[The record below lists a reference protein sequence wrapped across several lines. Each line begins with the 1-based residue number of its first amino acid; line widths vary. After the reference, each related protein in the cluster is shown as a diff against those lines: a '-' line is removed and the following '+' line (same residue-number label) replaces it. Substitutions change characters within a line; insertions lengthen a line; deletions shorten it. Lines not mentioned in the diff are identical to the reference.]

1 MTDPRPDQDSIG
13 NYYLSN
19 KYISH
24 TGGNKSLFDKIY
36 VEARR
41 ITLRSKRKIIG
52 NNSAGTKI
60 LDFGCGTGEFLNEM
74 KTHGFDPI
82 GVEPSSIARTTAI
95 KKTGLKI
102 YSQISEL
109 KENSFDAI
117 TLWHVLEHVY
127 DLNDTLEQLHGL
139 LNETGT
145 IFIAV
150 PNRQSF
156 DAKHYKEYWAA
167 YDVPRHLWHFSKENI
182 DAILKKNGFR
192 ITKTLPMRLD
202 SFYVSLL
209 SETYK
214 HPDRLKFLH
223 LINALIVGSK
233 SNRIAQKKLEYSS
246 HIYLAK
252 R

>member
-1 MTDPRPDQDSIG
+1 MTLVSIPHCPICSHHEFEEFLSCEDFTASHENFHLKTCRSCSFVMTDPRPDQDSIG

-95 KKTGLKI
+95 KKNGTKNL
-102 YSQISEL
+102 QP
-109 KENSFDAI
+109 
-117 TLWHVLEHVY
+117 
-127 DLNDTLEQLHGL
+127 DLRTKGKQL
-139 LNETGT
+139 
-145 IFIAV
+145 
-150 PNRQSF
+150 RR
-156 DAKHYKEYWAA
+156 HY
-167 YDVPRHLWHFSKENI
+167 
-182 DAILKKNGFR
+182 
-192 ITKTLPMRLD
+192 
-202 SFYVSLL
+202 
-209 SETYK
+209 
-214 HPDRLKFLH
+214 
-223 LINALIVGSK
+223 AL
-233 SNRIAQKKLEYSS
+233 AC
-246 HIYLAK
+246 A
-252 R
+252 